1 MYPESPSEGNRWPRR
16 GAGGKLAALRGP
28 CNSPRVKIGLFGINF
43 GLAANVETMLGLA
56 RAAEQAGLDSV
67 WTGEHV
73 VLPSPRVPPSPAEPE
88 TPMLD
93 PAVALAYVAAETTR
107 IRLGTGVIILPQRNP
122 IVLAKELASVDVVS
136 GGRLIFGLGSGYLE
150 PEFRAIGAPFSQR
163 GAVTDEAIRV
173 LKALWTMERPAFEG
187 RFFRFAGIDAYPR
200 PVQRP
205 HPPIVVGGMSEFG
218 ARRAARFGNGWYGFL
233 TDLEATRRS
242 LGWIRGFIAEGLRP
256 PDLGEVEISVT
267 PPPPVTADSVKQY
280 EDLGVH
286 RLIPVLRARTL
297 DDGLRQVEQLGK
309 LVAG

>member
-1 MYPESPSEGNRWPRR
+1 GGWASAARGKGSWHLQRRPHPAWDPPTSSRKWWRSCTPSRRRKGIVASRW
-16 GAGGKLAALRGP
+16 AGGKLAALPGP
-28 CNSPRVKIGLFGINF
+28 CNSPQVKIGVFGINF
-43 GLAANVETMLGLA
+43 GLAANVDTMLGLA

-73 VLPSPRVPPSPAEPE
+73 VLPSPRVPPSPSEPE
-88 TPMLD
+88 TPFLD

-122 IVLAKELASVDVVS
+122 VVLAKELASVDVLS
-136 GGRLIFGLGSGYLE
+136 RGRLIFGLGSGYLE

-173 LKALWTMERPAFEG
+173 LKALWTMERPAFNG
-187 RFFRFAGIDAYPR
+187 RFFRFAGIDAHPR

-242 LGWIRGFIAEGLRP
+242 LGWI
-256 PDLGEVEISVT
+256 
-267 PPPPVTADSVKQY
+267 
-280 EDLGVH
+280 
-286 RLIPVLRARTL
+286 
-297 DDGLRQVEQLGK
+297 
-309 LVAG
+309 

>member
-1 MYPESPSEGNRWPRR
+1 VASPR
-16 GAGGKLAALRGP
+16 AGGKLAALRGP

-136 GGRLIFGLGSGYLE
+136 RGRLIFGLGSGYLE

-187 RFFRFAGIDAYPR
+187 RFFRFAGIDAHPR

-233 TDLEATRRS
+233 TDLDATRRS
-242 LGWIRGFIAEGLRP
+242 LRWIRGFVAEGLRP
-256 PDLGEVEISVT
+256 PDLGDVEISVT

>member
-1 MYPESPSEGNRWPRR
+1 
-16 GAGGKLAALRGP
+16 
-28 CNSPRVKIGLFGINF
+28 VKIGLFGINF

-136 GGRLIFGLGSGYLE
+136 RGRLIFGLGSGYLE

>member
-16 GAGGKLAALRGP
+16 RAGGNLAALRGP

-136 GGRLIFGLGSGYLE
+136 RGRLIFGLGSGYLE

-187 RFFRFAGIDAYPR
+187 RFFRFAGIDAHPR

-233 TDLEATRRS
+233 TDLDATRRS

-256 PDLGEVEISVT
+256 PDLGDVEISVT

>member
-1 MYPESPSEGNRWPRR
+1 MASPR
-16 GAGGKLAALRGP
+16 AGGKLAALRGP

-267 PPPPVTADSVKQY
+267 PPPPVTADTVKQY

>member
-1 MYPESPSEGNRWPRR
+1 VASPR
-16 GAGGKLAALRGP
+16 AGGKLAALRGP

-136 GGRLIFGLGSGYLE
+136 RGRLIFGLGSGYLE

-173 LKALWTMERPAFEG
+173 LKTLWTMERPAFEG

>member
-1 MYPESPSEGNRWPRR
+1 M
-16 GAGGKLAALRGP
+16 
-28 CNSPRVKIGLFGINF
+28 KIGLFSINF
-43 GLAANVETMLGLA
+43 GVCGNLEAMISVAK
-56 RAAEQAGLDSV
+56 AAEQAGLESV
-67 WTGEHV
+67 WTAEHV
-73 VLPSPRVPPSPAEPE
+73 VLPDPRVPPSPSEPQ
-88 TPMLD
+88 TPFFD
-93 PAVALAYVAAETTR
+93 PLIALSHIAAYTSHL
-107 IRLGTGVIILPQRNP
+107 RLGTGIIILPQRNP
-122 IVLAKELASVDVVS
+122 VVLAKELASLDVLS
-136 GGRLIFGLGSGYLE
+136 RGRLIFGLGSGYLE

-187 RFFRFAGIDAYPR
+187 RFFRFAGIDAHPR

-242 LGWIRGFIAEGLRP
+242 LGWIRGFAAEGLRP

-280 EDLGVH
+280 EDIGVH

-309 LVAG
+309 LV

>member
-1 MYPESPSEGNRWPRR
+1 VASPRV
-16 GAGGKLAALRGP
+16 GGKLAALRGP

-136 GGRLIFGLGSGYLE
+136 RGRLIFGLGSGYLE

-173 LKALWTMERPAFEG
+173 LKTLWTMERPAFEG

-280 EDLGVH
+280 ADLGVH